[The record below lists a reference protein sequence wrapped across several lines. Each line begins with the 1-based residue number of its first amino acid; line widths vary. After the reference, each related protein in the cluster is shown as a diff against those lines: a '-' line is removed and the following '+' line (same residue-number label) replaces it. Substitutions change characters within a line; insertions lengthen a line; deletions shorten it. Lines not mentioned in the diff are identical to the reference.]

1 MEKYRESS
9 ICVMSS
15 RYEGFPMVLV
25 EAMASGVPCV
35 AFDCPFG
42 PRNIIRN
49 EEDGLLVEYLNPQA
63 LADGLCRLIE
73 DDDLRR
79 RFGQQARENI
89 KRFSKES
96 VMGQWEQLFCSLR
109 PNEK

>member
-1 MEKYRESS
+1 
-9 ICVMSS
+9 
-15 RYEGFPMVLV
+15 MVLV
-25 EAMASGVPCV
+25 VAMASGVPCV

-73 DDDLRR
+73 DEDLRR
-79 RFGQQARENI
+79 RFGRQARENI
-89 KRFSKES
+89 KRFSKET
-96 VMGQWEQLFCSLR
+96 VMQQWEQLFCSLR
-109 PNEK
+109 PIEKR